1 MQFITI
7 IIMYQQLKLI
17 LYSSIELLRLTN
29 GTTLTQSFGARE
41 PLSAVGLFAQFE
53 KYIDN

>member
-1 MQFITI
+1 
-7 IIMYQQLKLI
+7 MYQQLKLI

-53 KYIDN
+53 KYIDY